1 MGAAQR
7 EDLDATKS
15 VDFSP
20 IFVDSTNELTL
31 FFNQQNKVKLP
42 KKNVFFY
49 P

>member
-31 FFNQQNKVKLP
+31 FFTNKTR
-42 KKNVFFY
+42 
-49 P
+49 

>member
-31 FFNQQNKVKLP
+31 FLP
-42 KKNVFFY
+42 TKQGENA
-49 P
+49 